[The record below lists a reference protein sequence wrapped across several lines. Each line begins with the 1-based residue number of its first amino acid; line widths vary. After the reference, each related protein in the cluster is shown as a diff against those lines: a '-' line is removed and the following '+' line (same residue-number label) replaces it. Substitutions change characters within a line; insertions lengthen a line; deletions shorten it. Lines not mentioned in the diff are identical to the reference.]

1 MMKFHKSLSNSLTK
15 TQRKDKFNL
24 ALLNSCLS
32 LKKMLRNMIAN
43 TRNLET
49 SQPNPNTSIIMDP
62 TTRGVLV

>member
-15 TQRKDKFNL
+15 TQKRDKFNL

-49 SQPNPNTSIIMDP
+49 SQPNQNTSIIMDP
-62 TTRGVLV
+62 TTRGALV